1 MPVSPESRRSRRTLP
16 LGWFA
21 AFVIL
26 PLGVWLAA
34 AHGRGFEGKS
44 LSNLSLEPLLLAFV
58 SCVVFA
64 VWALLAQGSR
74 RPRSGVLLLILLS
87 AAAFA
92 VQHFVPGLRE

>member
-1 MPVSPESRRSRRTLP
+1 MRPSKRPLGGSLP

-34 AHGRGFEGKS
+34 ARGGGFEGKS
-44 LSNLSLEPLLLAFV
+44 LSNLSLEPLLVAVV
-58 SCVVFA
+58 SCVVFL
-64 VWALLAQGSR
+64 VWVLLAQGSP

-87 AAAFA
+87 VAAFA